1 MKEKKARMAEARITQ
16 DMIDRMRARLG
27 TKLRIVDSTHNEYA
41 TRMAILKFAFGIG
54 DANPLWTDEVYAG
67 KSPYGGIVAPPPFIW
82 ACFAQ
87 VQFGWRGLGGFHAGC
102 DVEFLKPIYL
112 GDKITA
118 ECVFTSFEG
127 PKKSSFAEETI
138 IDHFHNKYWNQRGDL
153 IARYH
158 WWIIR
163 FTRDKAQQ
171 KNDSSNIKLPHPWTD
186 ERLTEIEKEVLSEEI
201 RGNDTRYWEDVNIGE
216 ELKPVV
222 KGPLGTT
229 DEVAYIIGGG
239 VPIPRLTA
247 HGVALTAYRRH
258 PAWAFRDPNTHALE
272 PIFAVH
278 YNKQAANAMGLPQ
291 AYDVGLQ
298 RHCWG
303 IHLVTN
309 WMGDDAWLKRSYA
322 EYRKFVFLSDV
333 VWLKGKV
340 AKKYIDSEGDYCV
353 EIERHAVNQRGED
366 VMPGYAIVALPS
378 KNDGKSP
385 LEKRLKSKGEKR
397 PVQKSHKS
405 KHPRLFT

>member
-1 MKEKKARMAEARITQ
+1 MTEQKAKMAEARITQ
-16 DMIDRMRARLG
+16 EMIDGMRARLG
-27 TKLRIVDSTHNEYA
+27 TKLRIEDSTHNEYA
-41 TRMAILKFAFGIG
+41 TRMAILKFAHGIG
-54 DANPLWTDEVYAG
+54 DANPLWSDEAYAR
-67 KSPYGGIVAPPPFIW
+67 KSPYGGIVAPPSFIW

-102 DVEFLKPIYL
+102 DVEFIKPIYL
-112 GDKITA
+112 GDKVTA

-127 PKKSSFAEETI
+127 PKQSRFAEETI
-138 IDHFHNKYWNQRGDL
+138 IDHFHNQYWNQRGDL
-153 IARYH
+153 ISRYH
-158 WWIIR
+158 WWVIHYAR
-163 FTRDKAQQ
+163 AKAQR
-171 KNDSSNIKLPHPWTD
+171 KVSRNNIELPHPWTD
-186 ERLTEIEKEVLSEEI
+186 EQLAKIEKEVLSEEI
-201 RGNDTRYWEDVNIGE
+201 RGRVMRYWEDVNIGE
-216 ELKPVV
+216 ELQPVV

-239 VPIPRLTA
+239 VPIPRMAA
-247 HGVALTAYRRH
+247 HGIALASYHKH
-258 PAWAFRDPNTHALE
+258 PAWAFRDPNTYALE

-303 IHLVTN
+303 IHIVTN

-333 VWLKGKV
+333 VWLKGRV
-340 AKKYIDSEGDYCV
+340 TKKYVDSEGDYCV

-378 KNDGKSP
+378 KNNRISP
-385 LEKRLKSKGEKR
+385 LNRCLVNKVDKRSARKL
-397 PVQKSHKS
+397 SHS
-405 KHPRLFT
+405 

>member
-1 MKEKKARMAEARITQ
+1 MNEKKVKLETVVITQ
-16 DMIDRMRARLG
+16 EMIDKMQAKLG
-27 TKLRIVDSTHNEYA
+27 TKLRIDDSVHNEYA
-41 TRMAILKFAFGIG
+41 TRMAILKFAHGVG
-54 DANPLWTDEVYAG
+54 DKNPLWTDEIYAS
-67 KSPYGGIVAPPPFIW
+67 KSLYNGIIAPPSFIW

-102 DVEFLKPIYL
+102 DVGFSKPIYL

-118 ECVFTSFEG
+118 ECVYTSFEG
-127 PKKSSFAEETI
+127 PKKSSFAEETV
-138 IDHFHNKYWNQRGDL
+138 IDHFHNQYWNQRHEL

-158 WWIIR
+158 WWVVR
-163 FTRDKAQQ
+163 YSRVKTRLKA
-171 KNDSSNIKLPHPWTD
+171 KRKKIELLHPWTN
-186 ERLTEIEKEVLSEEI
+186 EQLAKIEEEVLSEEI
-201 RGNDTRYWEDVNIGE
+201 RGSVTRYWEDIKNGE

-222 KGPLGTT
+222 KGPLGVT
-229 DEVAYIIGGG
+229 DEIAYIIGGG
-239 VPIPRLTA
+239 IPIPRITA
-247 HGVALTAYRRH
+247 HGVALTTYRKH

-303 IHLVTN
+303 IHLITN
-309 WMGDDAWLKRSYA
+309 WMGDNAWLKRSYA
-322 EYRKFVFLSDV
+322 EYRQFVYLSDV
-333 VWLKGKV
+333 VRITGKV
-340 AKKYIDSEGDYCV
+340 TKKFIDDEGDNCV

-378 KNDGKSP
+378 KKNKTSP
-385 LEKRLKSKGEKR
+385 LEKYTKNEVNKR
-397 PVQKSHKS
+397 SRQKS
-405 KHPRLFT
+405 